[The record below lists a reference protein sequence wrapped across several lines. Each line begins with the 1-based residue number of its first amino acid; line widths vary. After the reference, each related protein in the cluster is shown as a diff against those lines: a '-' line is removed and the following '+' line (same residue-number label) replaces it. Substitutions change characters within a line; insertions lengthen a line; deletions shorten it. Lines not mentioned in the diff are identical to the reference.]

1 MFTRCTYLF
10 VQWRLCLGLLTHSY
24 VDNIIDILIKFK
36 VYAKQSTRYIT
47 LEQFSEDRGIF
58 NSFLQLIK
66 HYIRPTPKWKEHKH
80 VVEYLTTHGIL
91 RLISGSVQM

>member
-47 LEQFSEDRGIF
+47 LEQFSEIVE
-58 NSFLQLIK
+58 SLTVLQHIK

-80 VVEYLTTHGIL
+80 VVEYLTTRGIL
-91 RLISGSVQM
+91 RLISVSVQM